1 MKSTKI
7 FFLFLTLCLSFLL
20 IACGIFALERQYFL
34 YDLHDREISEIV
46 QISLVN
52 YNNPVNEENQSDNEQ
67 YDVEKL
73 IILETLNSEEYE
85 DFLSELS
92 DIGGIAGTFP
102 EMINSPNG
110 MGILITYQ
118 DGGFILITVSNEN
131 DDDCIFWGSYSS
143 NATIDYFFGISWQ
156 EMIDDFEALIV
167 KYFDTEIE

>member
-1 MKSTKI
+1 MKSPKI
-7 FFLFLTLCLSFLL
+7 VLLLLTICYSFLL
-20 IACGIFALERQYFL
+20 FACGIFVIERQYFL

-52 YNNPVNEENQSDNEQ
+52 YINPVNVENQSDNEQ

-73 IILETLNSEEYE
+73 IILETMNLEEYE
-85 DFLSELS
+85 DFLCELS

-118 DGGFILITVSNEN
+118 DGGFILITVSNVN

-143 NATIDYFFGISWQ
+143 NATIEYYFGISWQ